1 MFEAS
6 VITTDFIR
14 FEIAKARTMPIRPYR
29 SAAIKIT
36 RKDNAP
42 VIKEMTGNWSGNQ
55 NIKTNF
61 VKPKFGDASGV
72 RGAALLGRNNSI

>member
-1 MFEAS
+1 VFGGGVS
-6 VITTDFIR
+6 N
-14 FEIAKARTMPIRPYR
+14 EIKNL
-29 SAAIKIT
+29 
-36 RKDNAP
+36 DL
-42 VIKEMTGNWSGNQ
+42 IKEMTGNWSGNQ